1 MKKYTLNAQERTLV
15 GRKVKQLRSAGS
27 IPASVYG
34 KKVESTSV
42 TIVRDDF
49 IKVYQAAGES
59 GLVELTMDHQVRPV
73 LIHNVQKDAL
83 SGYPLHVEFYQVDLK
98 EKVKAHVPIE
108 ITGEAQAVKEKQG
121 VLLTILD
128 EVEVE
133 ALPTELPEKIVVDV
147 AKLAAVNQ
155 ELKVSELKVPA
166 GVTILTDPGLTIVKI
181 GALVTKEAEAEAAAE
196 AAAAAAAAAE
206 SAAAG
211 TGATPTGQ
219 EAPSSEAAPAAGKAG
234 EASEKT
240 PEEKKP

>member
-34 KKVESTSV
+34 KKIESTSV

-49 IKVYQAAGES
+49 IKVYRATGES

-108 ITGEAQAVKEKQG
+108 ITGEAQPVKEKQG

-147 AKLAAVNQ
+147 AKLTAVNQ

-211 TGATPTGQ
+211 GATPTGQ
-219 EAPSSEAAPAAGKAG
+219 GAPSSEAAPAAGKAG

-240 PEEKKP
+240 SEEKKS